1 MIDGV
6 EEIVAVVAWGR
17 TSRLGRKNEGE
28 KGLSLGFGIDRS
40 DPPPW
45 LDSFDTKRKITQ
57 VRTVWS
63 SSDGRENAFE
73 PIYIYTKYT
82 DMWN

>member
-6 EEIVAVVAWGR
+6 EEIVAVG
-17 TSRLGRKNEGE
+17 SRMGTYVSIRPYTKQKKASRWDLG
-28 KGLSLGFGIDRS
+28 SIDRS
-40 DPPPW
+40 IDLIPLRGW

-57 VRTVWS
+57 VRTTVWS

-73 PIYIYTKYT
+73 SS
-82 DMWN
+82 